1 MHVAKN
7 KKVDTI
13 GEIIIKP
20 YMLDCANL
28 VFSEDALNKLKQN
41 PLSKNT
47 IKARIEDMAQ
57 NIKCQ
62 DNAKIKTSPYFA
74 IQLDETTD
82 VVNLSQLIV
91 FVRYVDDQEFTDDF
105 LFS

>member
-1 MHVAKN
+1 
-7 KKVDTI
+7 
-13 GEIIIKP
+13 
-20 YMLDCANL
+20 
-28 VFSEDALNKLKQN
+28 
-41 PLSKNT
+41 
-47 IKARIEDMAQ
+47 MAQ

-91 FVRYVDDQEFTDDF
+91 FVRYVDDQEFTDEF